1 MSKKFKPKVKVKK
14 KEEDNFDF
22 MKTTKDNMLNVIR
35 DKTILPIINNLVIN
49 SNKIVIHAYQFL
61 KLYLIH
67 LYKNKKDFPLLD
79 KEYICDIFKVITK
92 RKCGTGGYTDKN
104 MPLQLRELTNFYNNF
119 YHETI
124 CDNEILYYDKMS
136 YILAYEAIDMI
147 TNINNNIQEHFIDH
161 LNKFVNL
168 TFDVKKKADEI
179 TKNNKDKIIRKQL
192 HNELYT
198 EIRKIKNDLINF
210 REFKSDEKYHS
221 WINEHKKILFGN
233 KTSFDENNIYY
244 DIKSNTKDYLK
255 SMFYILIEFEKM
267 NEIRIKNDEKQIRLF
282 NVVPLRTNIIS
293 KNICIDSCALISNF
307 LGDEPTKDYLKK
319 YKKEKLQYD
328 LWNRY
333 FKLNTLSNEELDKR
347 KLKNYY
353 NKSFRKNKYTFNFMI
368 RTDGISICIIFI
380 RVDKNGKPLPKTIQ
394 NKNNKED
401 EDINYIEKATITEEL
416 KSKKI
421 VVADPNY
428 SNLIYCGSKNKDGK
442 LETFRYTQNQRRLET
457 RLKKYNKIIDKVN
470 KKTKINEKT
479 IKEHETIL
487 SKLNSKTCNYD
498 KFKEYIIEKNKLNLL
513 LFDHYQQTFFR
524 KFKLNRF
531 INTQKSECKMIKN
544 FSKKFGSPKDVVYVM
559 GDFDKGG
566 YNMKGKEPCICKK
579 FRRIFRNAGYETYLI
594 NEFRTS
600 ITCSCCHNE
609 LETFLERLSN
619 KPKLKKE
626 NKTEICNGLL
636 RCKSVTPKCQVIHNR
651 DKNAVQN
658 MLDIVDSIFT
668 TGERPVIFCRTIN
681 DDDS

>member
-67 LYKNKKDFPLLD
+67 LYENNKDLPLLD

-104 MPLQLRELTNFYNNF
+104 MPSQLRELTNFYNNF

-161 LNKFVNL
+161 LNKFINL

-198 EIRKIKNDLINF
+198 EIRKVKNDLINF

-221 WINEHKKILFGN
+221 WITEHKKILFGN

-333 FKLNTLSNEELDKR
+333 FKLNTLSNDELDKR

-401 EDINYIEKATITEEL
+401 EDISYIEKATITEQL

-421 VVADPNY
+421 VAADPNM
-428 SNLIYCGSKNKDGK
+428 SDLIYCGSKNKDGN

-470 KKTKINEKT
+470 KKTKINDKT
-479 IKEHETIL
+479 IKEHETVL

-498 KFKEYIIEKNKLNLL
+498 KFKEYIIEKNKLNIT

-531 INTQKSECKMIKN
+531 INTQKSESKLVKN

-566 YNMKGKEPCICKK
+566 YNMKGKEPIICKK
-579 FRRIFRNAGYETYLI
+579 FRRIFRNAGYETYLV
-594 NEFRTS
+594 NEHKTS

-609 LETFLERLSN
+609 LESFLERPSK
-619 KPKLKKE
+619 KPKKKGKIE
-626 NKTEICNGLL
+626 PVWGLL
-636 RCKSVTPKCQVIHNR
+636 RCKSVTPMCKVIHNR

-658 MLDIVDSIFT
+658 MLHIVDSIFT